1 MATTGTLKSV
11 VLEPGDCIVLPAGAE
26 IQSIVLNGD
35 ASVTSTCGTLPTP
48 ENYKCGFFSI
58 LVDNDDNPGHSM
70 DEQDTYYTSIKVGN
84 TTYVINELVVQGENP
99 GSATAVGTLNL
110 HITDLAIFQFTA
122 VTQTNLTKRSAVW
135 LYFQVPESL
144 YDQVE
149 LKVTNHGVL
158 QYHKPYDATCGEYP
172 NPT

>member
-48 ENYKCGFFSI
+48 ENYKCGKFAMF
-58 LVDNDDNPGHSM
+58 VDQTTGTHPL
-70 DEQDTYYTSIKVGN
+70 DEDHTVYINVKVGD
-84 TTYVINELVVQGENP
+84 TTYVLNENVCIGGDAANP
-99 GSATAVGTLNL
+99 TPAGTLNL
-110 HITDLAIFQFTA
+110 HLGTDLPIFKFTA
-122 VTQTNLTKRSAVW
+122 VTLTGLVDRTLYW
-135 LYFQVPESL
+135 IYFQVPESL
-144 YDQVE
+144 YDKIE
-149 LKVTNHGVL
+149 LKIETFGNAMYL
-158 QYHKPYDATCGEYP
+158 RPYDADCGDYP